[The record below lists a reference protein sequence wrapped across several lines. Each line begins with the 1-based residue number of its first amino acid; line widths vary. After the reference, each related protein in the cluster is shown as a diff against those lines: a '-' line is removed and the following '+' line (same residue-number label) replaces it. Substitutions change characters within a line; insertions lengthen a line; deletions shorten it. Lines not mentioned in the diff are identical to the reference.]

1 MKFIL
6 YYYYNYIKIIFFYF
20 FILFK
25 MNGLNEDENF
35 IINRIILKE
44 MNIKKLTSK
53 YLDFMNKFNNLTRN
67 EMGNLLD
74 QMINEIDL
82 IEINLLKSENIQK
95 LKDYDQKY
103 LNNISKKIDENI
115 LQTKNEIQNYN
126 KKLQESQEEKD
137 YKIHC
142 EEIAKQINEF
152 DNLDN
157 MNKKIEKT
165 EEENKTILHKSKM
178 IENRIENDSNKIS
191 LLISLVK
198 DLKNG
203 LDKDVNNI
211 ILEQEEKEK
220 NNLLN
225 NEMMI
230 DDK

>member
-6 YYYYNYIKIIFFYF
+6 YYYNYIKIIFFYF

-44 MNIKKLTSK
+44 MNIKKLTAK

>member
-1 MKFIL
+1 
-6 YYYYNYIKIIFFYF
+6 
-20 FILFK
+20 
-25 MNGLNEDENF
+25 
-35 IINRIILKE
+35 
-44 MNIKKLTSK
+44 MNIKKLTAK

>member
-6 YYYYNYIKIIFFYF
+6 YYYYIKIIFFYF

-44 MNIKKLTSK
+44 MNIKKLTAK

>member
-1 MKFIL
+1 
-6 YYYYNYIKIIFFYF
+6 
-20 FILFK
+20 
-25 MNGLNEDENF
+25 MNGSNEEENF

-44 MNIKKLTSK
+44 SNIKKLTSQ

-74 QMINEIDL
+74 QIINEIDL
-82 IEINLLKSENIQK
+82 IEINLLKAENIQK
-95 LKDYDQKY
+95 LKIYDQKY

-115 LQTKNEIQNYN
+115 LQTKNEIQNY
-126 KKLQESQEEKD
+126 KKQLQESKEDKS

-142 EEIAKQINEF
+142 EEIAKQINEY
-152 DNLDN
+152 DNTEILKD
-157 MNKKIEKT
+157 KITKV
-165 EEENKTILHKSKM
+165 EEENKKILHKSKM
-178 IENRIENDSNKIS
+178 IDNRIENDSNKIS
-191 LLISLVK
+191 LLVSLVK

-203 LDKDVNNI
+203 LDKDINNI

-225 NEMMI
+225 NDMMI

>member
-1 MKFIL
+1 
-6 YYYYNYIKIIFFYF
+6 
-20 FILFK
+20 
-25 MNGLNEDENF
+25 MNGLNEEDNF

-44 MNIKKLTSK
+44 SNIKKLTTQ

-74 QMINEIDL
+74 QIINEIDL
-82 IEINLLKSENIQK
+82 IEINLLKAENIQK
-95 LKDYDQKY
+95 LKIYDQKY

-126 KKLQESQEEKD
+126 KQLQESKEDKS

-152 DNLDN
+152 DNTEILKD
-157 MNKKIEKT
+157 KITKV
-165 EEENKTILHKSKM
+165 EEENKKILHKSKM
-178 IENRIENDSNKIS
+178 IDNRIENDSNKIS
-191 LLISLVK
+191 LLVSLVK

-203 LDKDVNNI
+203 LDKDINNI

-225 NEMMI
+225 NDMMI

>member
-1 MKFIL
+1 
-6 YYYYNYIKIIFFYF
+6 
-20 FILFK
+20 